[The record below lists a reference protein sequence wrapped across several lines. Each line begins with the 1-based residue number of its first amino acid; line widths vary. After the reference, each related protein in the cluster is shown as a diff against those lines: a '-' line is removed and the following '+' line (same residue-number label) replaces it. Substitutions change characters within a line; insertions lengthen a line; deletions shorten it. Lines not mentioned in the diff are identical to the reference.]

1 MVALQPSC
9 RSLCQVRAFST
20 KNMGFPRPQETTY
33 RYLTGDKRIAYDS
46 WRPATAN
53 LSNTPSKQI

>member
-1 MVALQPSC
+1 
-9 RSLCQVRAFST
+9 
-20 KNMGFPRPQETTY
+20 MGFPRPQETTY

-53 LSNTPSKQI
+53 LSNTPVSRFEKDATLK